1 MDFSRAGVVK
11 PAGESYRVHV
21 QWRGNTGKR
30 DIYGPRRPDK
40 QTAQLDLESMR
51 AAASGMGRE
60 DGFAAMD
67 AEAKR
72 LIAGRASKTEGSIKR
87 SGIVFRA
94 LIRWK
99 VVEGWQTTEG
109 GWLHRS

>member
-51 AAASGMGRE
+51 AAGNGKCRQE
-60 DGFAAMD
+60 GFAAME

-72 LIAGRASKTEGSIKR
+72 LRDGKAPKEEGSVTPFGDGFAARVQWRDDGNKCH
-87 SGIVFRA
+87 V
-94 LIRWK
+94 
-99 VVEGWQTTEG
+99 
-109 GWLHRS
+109 